1 MIVIPAIDIIGG
13 ACVRLSKGKFDSKK
27 KYFEDPIEV
36 AGKWKSQGAEWL
48 HIIDLDGAKTGKTRN
63 LNIAANIKEKL
74 NLKVQFG
81 GGIRNKGALGKVLD
95 SGIDRAI
102 LGTRAIEDFSF
113 LQESYKVY
121 GDRIILSLDF
131 KRNGKILKEGWQKD
145 TSLDF
150 FDFSRKI
157 KGIGIREIIVTDVSR
172 DGMLEG
178 IDCKFIGKILNKTGL
193 KIIVAGGVS
202 KIGDIKALKKLE
214 PEGVS
219 GAIIGKALY
228 ENNINLKEA
237 IKAGKDDN

>member
-27 KYFEDPIEV
+27 KYFEDPLEV
-36 AGKWKSQGAEWL
+36 AGKWKNQGAEWL

-63 LNIAANIKEKL
+63 LNIAANIKGKL
-74 NLKVQFG
+74 DLKVQFG
-81 GGIRNKGALGKVLD
+81 GGIRNKGALGKVMD

-113 LQESYKVY
+113 LQDSYKVY

-131 KRNGKILKEGWQKD
+131 KRGGKILKEGWQKD
-145 TSLDF
+145 TSLGIF
-150 FDFSRKI
+150 GFSRKI

-172 DGMLEG
+172 DGMLGG
-178 IDCKFIGKILNKTGL
+178 IDCKFIEKILNKTGL

-228 ENNINLKEA
+228 EGNINLREA
-237 IKAGKDDN
+237 IRAGKNDN